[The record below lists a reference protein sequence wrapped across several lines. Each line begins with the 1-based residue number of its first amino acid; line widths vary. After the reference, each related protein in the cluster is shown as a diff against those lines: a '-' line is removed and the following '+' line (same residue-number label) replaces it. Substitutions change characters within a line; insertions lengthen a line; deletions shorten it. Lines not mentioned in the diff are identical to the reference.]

1 MHNAWH
7 HPYIVSL
14 SFSMLKKRGSLGIR
28 HNALLGVFVCVCV
41 CVCLILLLLHRA
53 HTCFNR
59 IDLPEYPSI
68 ETLAEKLTLAIEECG
83 TFENA

>member
-1 MHNAWH
+1 MHS
-7 HPYIVSL
+7 IVPQFFNVTHRKNEL
-14 SFSMLKKRGSLGIR
+14 GSLEMR
-28 HNALLGVFVCVCV
+28 LHNALLGVIFL
-41 CVCLILLLLHRA
+41 CLILLLLHRA

-68 ETLAEKLTLAIEECG
+68 EMLAEKLTLAIEECG